1 MGSSRENIPGS
12 EELGFIYLFWLDLFP
27 LFRQSEIISIKR
39 IQKLVN
45 CLTNHFR
52 VVQGDSG
59 LVRSRAQRQF

>member
-39 IQKLVN
+39 IQK
-45 CLTNHFR
+45 
-52 VVQGDSG
+52 
-59 LVRSRAQRQF
+59 